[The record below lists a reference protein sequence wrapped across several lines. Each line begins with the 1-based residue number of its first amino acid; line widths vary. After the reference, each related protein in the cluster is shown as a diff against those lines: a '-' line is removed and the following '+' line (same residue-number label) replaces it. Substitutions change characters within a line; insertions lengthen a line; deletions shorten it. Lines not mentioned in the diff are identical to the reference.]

1 MVFDGIQWHSLVFD
15 CLFVCLLVLFVCWFV
30 CFLSILIYVYSTV
43 EWYNILKAFYKWM
56 DGMGWIDLRVVIG
69 IEHLTVLINRVTRI
83 TRLI

>member
-30 CFLSILIYVYSTV
+30 CFLSILIYVYSTI

-56 DGMGWIDLRVVIG
+56 DGMGWDG
-69 IEHLTVLINRVTRI
+69 LISEWS
-83 TRLI
+83 